1 MGFMNRSNIVSITTS
16 ISAVLILAAVST
28 SPTVH
33 AWDTHMTL
41 HNLVDYPAGL
51 SIAGADSCTA
61 EVNSTCEAGADYV
74 WYTVTVCVGEFACNA
89 QPPLENYA
97 KWSLWTL

>member
-1 MGFMNRSNIVSITTS
+1 MHQVYHYKKF
-16 ISAVLILAAVST
+16 VLYLINN
-28 SPTVH
+28 
-33 AWDTHMTL
+33 
-41 HNLVDYPAGL
+41 NLVDYPAGL

-61 EVNSTCEAGADYV
+61 QVNSTCEAGADYV